1 MEWWLIRH
9 GWTEW
14 NIERRY
20 QGHSD
25 PELLPGEA
33 CGLSPLRAE
42 LGETAFSAVFCSD
55 LRRCRS
61 TLEYIS
67 PELAAAASYD
77 SRLREMNF
85 GAWEGRTYEM
95 LKHISHYRNWI
106 DNPQEVT
113 PPGGEAWPEFA
124 GRIKEIFAEL
134 DSFSRRLVLDNVEE
148 PILIVTHGG
157 VISMLGTLLEPDSDG
172 FWNAKWKTE
181 PGKVLKVT
189 YKIGEGYTQR
199 K

>member
-9 GWTEW
+9 GMTEW
-14 NIERRY
+14 NKERRY

-25 PELLPGEA
+25 TKLLPGEA

-42 LGETAFSAVFCSD
+42 LAETAFSAVFCSD
-55 LRRCRS
+55 LKRCRS

-67 PELAAAASYD
+67 PELAAVASYD

-85 GAWEGRTYEM
+85 GAWEGQTYEM
-95 LKHISHYRNWI
+95 LKNNPQYRNWI

-113 PPGGEAWPEFA
+113 PPGGEAWPAFED
-124 GRIKEIFAEL
+124 RIKEIYAEL
-134 DSFSRRLVLDNVEE
+134 DAFSRKLVTERVEE

-157 VISMLGTLLEPDSDG
+157 VISILGTILEPGSEG
-172 FWNAKWKTE
+172 LWNAKWKVE
-181 PGKVLKVT
+181 PGKVLRITHKQEFNSM
-189 YKIGEGYTQR
+189 G
-199 K
+199 